1 MSKRLFDLFF
11 SGVGLLF
18 LLPLLIIVATLVKL
32 NSRGPVFFIQER
44 IGRNFHPF
52 GIFKFRSMAIDASTN
67 GPLITVEGDKRVT
80 RIGKYLRKYKIDEL
94 PQLINV
100 FIGDMSLV
108 GPRPEVKKYV
118 DLFRKDYER
127 LLTVRPG
134 ITDPASITFS
144 REESVLLASAD
155 WEKDYVEKILP
166 EKIRLALTY
175 LENPSILTDV
185 KLILQTFLKI

>member
-175 LENPSILTDV
+175 LEHPSILTDV